1 MYEDIVCRAIRAAW
15 QAGAEIMQVYDG
27 PDAGF
32 ETQVKADGSPLTRA
46 DRAAHAAIAESLGT
60 ALPLLS
66 EEGRDIP
73 YAERRDW
80 REFWLVDPLDGT
92 KEFVKR
98 NGEFT
103 VNIAYVRDGLP
114 EAGVVYAPA
123 RGLLYFG
130 ACGLG
135 AWRSAS
141 FVLPPEDAP
150 FAAYAARA
158 EALPCVRKEPA
169 AEFVVVASRSHM
181 SAETEACIESLR
193 RGHGAVRTVSVG
205 SSLKLCLVA
214 EGTADAYPRFGPTM
228 EWDTA
233 AGHAVVRAAGREVW
247 QAGRELPLR
256 YNKEDLLNPYFI
268 AR

>member
-1 MYEDIVCRAIRAAW
+1 MRRR
-15 QAGAEIMQVYDG
+15 
-27 PDAGF
+27 
-32 ETQVKADGSPLTRA
+32 TRQK
-46 DRAAHAAIAESLGT
+46 I
-60 ALPLLS
+60 
-66 EEGRDIP
+66 
-73 YAERRDW
+73 
-80 REFWLVDPLDGT
+80 
-92 KEFVKR
+92 
-98 NGEFT
+98 
-103 VNIAYVRDGLP
+103 
-114 EAGVVYAPA
+114 VYAPA

-158 EALPCVRKEPA
+158 VALPCVRKEPG

-205 SSLKLCLVA
+205 SSLKFCLVA